1 MNRWLHIS
9 YNTHIFLFMTLSIH
23 CTAFSVG
30 GGGGGGSGGG
40 GDYSAV
46 SYWSES
52 SDKELMIPPH
62 VRYVF

>member
-1 MNRWLHIS
+1 
-9 YNTHIFLFMTLSIH
+9 MTLSIH
-23 CTAFSVG
+23 CTAFSVVVG
-30 GGGGGGSGGG
+30 GGVGG

-62 VRYVF
+62 VRYVL

>member
-1 MNRWLHIS
+1 M
-9 YNTHIFLFMTLSIH
+9 H
-23 CTAFSVG
+23 CFFGVG
-30 GGGGGGSGGG
+30 GGGWGWV
-40 GDYSAV
+40 DYSAV